1 MTKIQVLQQNC
12 LSIVHDN
19 GKGNDLNKRDIA
31 TIYYLIALKIIENR
45 SLCSQLNEIDISPIE
60 DFDAPY
66 YEMKLVKS
74 LINGIYQV
82 STRL

>member
-1 MTKIQVLQQNC
+1 MHLFLNENVNMNKHAEIL
-12 LSIVHDN
+12 DN
-19 GKGNDLNKRDIA
+19 
-31 TIYYLIALKIIENR
+31 
-45 SLCSQLNEIDISPIE
+45 QLNEIDISPIE

>member
-1 MTKIQVLQQNC
+1 MDRN
-12 LSIVHDN
+12 HDN
-19 GKGNDLNKRDIA
+19 GNGNDLKKRDIA
-31 TIYYLIALKIIENR
+31 TIYYLQHWNWSETEF
-45 SLCSQLNEIDISPIE
+45 CQLNELDISPIE